1 LLTGSLD
8 GHVKVHE
15 LDDFTVT
22 HAAKYP
28 GPVLSV
34 ALSPDANVL
43 AVGCANKLLSI
54 RRRKVPREAA
64 YGLGGVGG
72 RVGVGGGK
80 KRGPRRLDAG
90 SWQYFVRGTNEKAAE
105 GQMVIARRKRIR
117 LKPYDKALRR
127 FRVGEALDAALATG
141 RPEVIAAVV
150 EEIGARGGTR
160 AALSNRDEAR
170 LGPVLRFI
178 ARQIANPRHTRQL
191 VGVAGKVLDVYGGEV
206 GVSPAVDGALRL
218 IRERVAGTLKL
229 QDALANLSGIAAPL
243 LAAGHHAA
251 YG

>member
-1 LLTGSLD
+1 
-8 GHVKVHE
+8 
-15 LDDFTVT
+15 
-22 HAAKYP
+22 
-28 GPVLSV
+28 
-34 ALSPDANVL
+34 
-43 AVGCANKLLSI
+43 
-54 RRRKVPREAA
+54 
-64 YGLGGVGG
+64 
-72 RVGVGGGK
+72 
-80 KRGPRRLDAG
+80 
-90 SWQYFVRGTNEKAAE
+90 
-105 GQMVIARRKRIR
+105 
-117 LKPYDKALRR
+117 
-127 FRVGEALDAALATG
+127 
-141 RPEVIAAVV
+141 
-150 EEIGARGGTR
+150 
-160 AALSNRDEAR
+160 LSNRDEAR